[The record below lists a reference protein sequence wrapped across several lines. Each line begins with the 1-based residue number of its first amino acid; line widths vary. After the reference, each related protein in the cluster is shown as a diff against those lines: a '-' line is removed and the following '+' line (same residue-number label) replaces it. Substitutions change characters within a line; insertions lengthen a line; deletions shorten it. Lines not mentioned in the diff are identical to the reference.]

1 MDLPGSIILR
11 NFLYFLKRKLFL
23 YFGKRKL
30 PKIPYILRN
39 ENPKNILTFQEVTF
53 LAQEMKKSHSEKTA
67 LISGNGTF

>member
-1 MDLPGSIILR
+1 MELPGSIILR

-53 LAQEMKKSHSEKTA
+53 LAQEM
-67 LISGNGTF
+67 